1 MRITPSSGRPVVSW
15 PAECVVRPA
24 EGGGAYD
31 PAFVVFFMGDAI
43 LVEVQWEERGG
54 RCLDFSRSLA
64 SIHFEAMGERRGG
77 EEPLLSHK
85 KVTSWETQQEMLG
98 YDIEKEIMT
107 IALPARKVDELRAG
121 LAAEWPAGR

>member
-1 MRITPSSGRPVVSW
+1 MD
-15 PAECVVRPA
+15 
-24 EGGGAYD
+24 D
-31 PAFVVFFMGDAI
+31 PAFVVFFMDDAI
-43 LVEVQWEERGG
+43 SAEVQWDKGG
-54 RCLDFSRSLA
+54 EAVYRSLA